1 MDNKNK
7 TPLEEAKASYEQIKE
22 FATEAVKKEFEND
35 INEKVNKI
43 LNESLSINVDDSG
56 EVTVET
62 DKKVIELNNNGEVE
76 VEDKQES
83 DEKMTTGNDDDE
95 EIEIEKNIDEMTTLE
110 QTQQNPE
117 ATPEVAP
124 TDVSAISTPEVAP
137 ETAPEAVSGENTPP
151 VDDDVLKL
159 AQLLT
164 NIIDK
169 RVGGTDTETEQGV
182 DYIDDEK
189 TVNPESPTPAPET
202 SAVSSTPAPV
212 QEEDDLLEF
221 SLDEIK
227 DENML
232 EFEIPTNE
240 DNKEDDFIEYDPEAM
255 LTAAGDIS
263 KENPNWKKDVNKDL
277 NLPELEEM
285 KGQSKLVRNTSNRLG
300 LEPRDG
306 TPNLQES
313 NNKIKT
319 QYESKIDE
327 LLKENK
333 SLKESNKE
341 FGEIV
346 ENYQNAFKDL
356 RKQFDVMQSFN
367 AKLAFANKIFAS
379 GGLSVADK
387 ARIAE
392 EFDKTKTAEEAQSLY
407 NKILEEN
414 KIIINKDNSS
424 KIKATTTNTAKPK
437 DIVFE
442 SAEMKRRNADMKRT
456 RVLAGIEKDE
466 NYI

>member
-124 TDVSAISTPEVAP
+124 TDASAISTPEVAP